1 MVLELVAASPHGLT
15 IRELVGKTHLNP
27 TTTYHI
33 VNTLRRAGYLQRDT
47 SHVVRL
53 GPSVARLYQ
62 QYESLGSLEFG
73 LMRLVE
79 DLAETTGETAYITES
94 QRGGVSIRAVF
105 EGTKSLRV
113 GGLIVGYVG
122 NEFRRASGKAVLA
135 YLDEDERRLL
145 LEQRLADAPS
155 AERQTILS
163 RLDDQ
168 LALVREQGI
177 ALDSGEYEVGIC
189 CAAVPF
195 FGKDGRVKGAITLSA
210 PEVRAH
216 MLFGE
221 YAALV
226 RIAAARAT
234 ALCGGTTGSLRAA
247 NST

>member
-1 MVLELVAASPHGLT
+1 MVLELVAASEHGLT

-33 VNTLRRAGYLQRDT
+33 VNTLRRAGYLQRDA

-62 QYESLGSLEFG
+62 QYESLGSLDYG
-73 LMRLVE
+73 LMRLVK
-79 DLAETTGETAYITES
+79 DLADTTGETAYITES
-94 QRGGVSIRAVF
+94 QRGGVSIRAVV

-113 GGLIVGYVG
+113 GGLVVGYVG

-135 YLDEDERRLL
+135 YLRDDERQSL
-145 LEQRLADAPS
+145 LEQRLAETPR
-155 AERQTILS
+155 AERTIILS
-163 RLDDQ
+163 RLDEQ

-177 ALDSGEYEVGIC
+177 ALDRGEYELGIC

-195 FGKDGRVKGAITLSA
+195 FGQDGRVKGAITLSA
-210 PEVRAH
+210 PEVRAQA
-216 MLFGE
+216 LFGE

-226 RIAAARAT
+226 RIAASRAT
-234 ALCGGTTGSLRAA
+234 ALCGGKAGLP
-247 NST
+247 